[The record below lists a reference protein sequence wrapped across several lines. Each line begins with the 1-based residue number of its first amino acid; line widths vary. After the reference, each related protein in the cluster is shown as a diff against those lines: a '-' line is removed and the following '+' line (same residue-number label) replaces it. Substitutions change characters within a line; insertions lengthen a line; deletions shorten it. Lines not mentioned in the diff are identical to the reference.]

1 MTGAGDHPDE
11 GHDAAASAKLEE
23 RLDLALQAFALKDV
37 DRAGWVLRG
46 IRDPESVA
54 AHSWGTALLCLLFA
68 EEAGVDA
75 HRAVSIALVHDLAEA
90 VTGDLV
96 ARADPADRDVSEGA
110 KAAQEAAAIA
120 TLLPTAAHE
129 LAAIRRL
136 WQDYEDRTDPAAVF
150 VRDMN
155 LIDMCLQASIYERDQ
170 RYDSTHLVP
179 SRGGFVH
186 LDEFFASA
194 EQRLEGQVAK
204 RLFAMAHARYLR
216 TRPGSGS

>member
-1 MTGAGDHPDE
+1 
-11 GHDAAASAKLEE
+11 
-23 RLDLALQAFALKDV
+23 
-37 DRAGWVLRG
+37 
-46 IRDPESVA
+46 
-54 AHSWGTALLCLLFA
+54 A

-110 KAAQEAAAIA
+110 KVAQEAAAIS

-129 LAAIRRL
+129 LTAIRRL
-136 WQDYEDRTDPAAVF
+136 WQDYEDRTDPAAVS

-155 LIDMCLQASIYERDQ
+155 LIDTCLQAIIYERDQ
-170 RYDSTHLVP
+170 PYDSTHLVP

-186 LDEFFASA
+186 PDEFFASA